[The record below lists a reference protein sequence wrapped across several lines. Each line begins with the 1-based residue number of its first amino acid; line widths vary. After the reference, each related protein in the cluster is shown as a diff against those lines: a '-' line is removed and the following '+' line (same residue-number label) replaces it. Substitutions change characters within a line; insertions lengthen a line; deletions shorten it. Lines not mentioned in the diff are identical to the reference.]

1 GGNHEAANHLWELYY
16 GGWAAPNIFFLG
28 FTGVVRFGGVR
39 IAGLSGIYAKGD
51 YMKGHHERLPYD
63 SSTMRSMY
71 HVRDFEAYRLMQIQ
85 QPLDIFLSHDWPR
98 NIVHHGDKE
107 ALLRRKTFLRS
118 EIESSELGSP
128 ASEQLLKALQP
139 SYWFSA
145 HMHTKFPAVV
155 EHAGGKA
162 TRFLALD
169 KCLPGRDFLQVIGMR
184 YRSQGPVAVLR
195 DQVLELEA
203 EGPKVFEYDPEW
215 LAILRST
222 HSQMNLSR
230 QHRQVASGP
239 LPYMGTRRMGPSH
252 ADMEFVEQTEA
263 LLQLLQLPYSLDHA
277 NPPKPTA
284 SSQGPMAAQNPSQA
298 AQDGRGGNL
307 ATPSPPPLM
316 LANPEEIELG
326 DFDDADSGL
335 TTQPTEG
342 GGAAS
347 SAGRGVEKMMAANP
361 EEIDL
366 EDDAEGSQGG
376 DEPAALSHCNQTSVD
391 LGVRNN
397 NGAVYKA
404 KSMQFPTGVVGL
416 LPHSNVYVKGLPPD
430 CTEATLLA
438 LFSAHGSVMSARV
451 FQQPNKPPFAFVKF
465 NSVAEATQ
473 AILAL
478 NGVVLGTSM
487 LEVRFADSDIGSH
500 TERVAPPSD
509 NVFIRGFAPGS
520 SENDLRMLF
529 SPYGLVIS
537 ARILHHGEQSGQ
549 GAAGLV
555 RMASMEE
562 AGRAVL
568 ALNGQRLQGCASTL
582 VARFADSLE
591 IKARKQAKQPLGPN
605 QVLLQATS
613 PFRMHSTLP
622 MSLGGM
628 PMYARPNSM
637 LVQQP
642 MDLMAQNMMG
652 PMPSMLMGSGKCL
665 PATGWN
671 MPTGPTYSMPQLPSV
686 SLPPETAMVTRR
698 ALDQTNTPRPYQR
711 AKAELLHTLLGF
723 TLLLQHCCLAP
734 HCCLAAVSLYATQS
748 LPQQSS
754 MGPLHFEAS
763 TPTNSMGMAGSS
775 GSTGVAGMLLPNG
788 GSSLGTP
795 ALPAPT
801 TPLQRTSLFVSN
813 MPPDAGKLLLY
824 ETFAPYGAIHSVE
837 QVLEDS
843 SASEGDR
850 KCGLV
855 SFVHADAA
863 ARAMAALHKQPPT
876 ASGQLLNLEVQTK

>member
-1 GGNHEAANHLWELYY
+1 IAIEGCCHGELDKIYDTLQHLERVEGRKVDLLISCGDFQAVRNMDDLETMACPPKYRDMQTFYKYFSGEKRAPVPTLFSESDLDQGSRRQAKQVGGNHEAANHLWELYY

-169 KCLPGRDFLQVIGMR
+169 KCLPGRDFLQ
-184 YRSQGPVAVLR
+184 PVAVLR

-230 QHRQVASGP
+230 QHRQVASGWP

-307 ATPSPPPLM
+307 ATPPPPPLM

-376 DEPAALSHCNQTSVD
+376 DEPAAL
-391 LGVRNN
+391 
-397 NGAVYKA
+397 
-404 KSMQFPTGVVGL
+404 
-416 LPHSNVYVKGLPPD
+416 
-430 CTEATLLA
+430 
-438 LFSAHGSVMSARV
+438 
-451 FQQPNKPPFAFVKF
+451 
-465 NSVAEATQ
+465 
-473 AILAL
+473 
-478 NGVVLGTSM
+478 
-487 LEVRFADSDIGSH
+487 
-500 TERVAPPSD
+500 
-509 NVFIRGFAPGS
+509 
-520 SENDLRMLF
+520 
-529 SPYGLVIS
+529 VI
-537 ARILHHGEQSGQ
+537 GQ
-549 GAAGLV
+549 GV
-555 RMASMEE
+555 PVE
-562 AGRAVL
+562 
-568 ALNGQRLQGCASTL
+568 QGARDHTD
-582 VARFADSLE
+582 VA
-591 IKARKQAKQPLGPN
+591 
-605 QVLLQATS
+605 
-613 PFRMHSTLP
+613 MHAEDP
-622 MSLGGM
+622 MF
-628 PMYARPNSM
+628 
-637 LVQQP
+637 QP
-642 MDLMAQNMMG
+642 MRF
-652 PMPSMLMGSGKCL
+652 K
-665 PATGWN
+665 
-671 MPTGPTYSMPQLPSV
+671 
-686 SLPPETAMVTRR
+686 
-698 ALDQTNTPRPYQR
+698 
-711 AKAELLHTLLGF
+711 
-723 TLLLQHCCLAP
+723 
-734 HCCLAAVSLYATQS
+734 
-748 LPQQSS
+748 
-754 MGPLHFEAS
+754 
-763 TPTNSMGMAGSS
+763 
-775 GSTGVAGMLLPNG
+775 
-788 GSSLGTP
+788 
-795 ALPAPT
+795 
-801 TPLQRTSLFVSN
+801 
-813 MPPDAGKLLLY
+813 
-824 ETFAPYGAIHSVE
+824 
-837 QVLEDS
+837 
-843 SASEGDR
+843 
-850 KCGLV
+850 
-855 SFVHADAA
+855 
-863 ARAMAALHKQPPT
+863 
-876 ASGQLLNLEVQTK
+876 

>member
-1 GGNHEAANHLWELYY
+1 MNRGVAGRISRGVANVLSPRKLIRLPSPMSKPGKSGLTIAIEGCCHGELDKIYDTLQHLERVEGRKVDLLISCGDFQAVRNMDDLETMACPPKYRDMQTFYKYFSGEKRAPVPTLFIGGNHEAANHLWELYY

-169 KCLPGRDFLQVIGMR
+169 KCLPGRDFLQV
-184 YRSQGPVAVLR
+184 
-195 DQVLELEA
+195 LELEA

-230 QHRQVASGP
+230 QHRP

-252 ADMEFVEQTEA
+252 ADMEFVEQALAARGNANVPLNFQPTAPAFNPQLGTRQQGRMPARHVRNPQTEA

-284 SSQGPMAAQNPSQA
+284 SSQGPIPAQNPSQA

-307 ATPSPPPLM
+307 ATPPPPPIM

-376 DEPAALSHCNQTSVD
+376 DEPAAL
-391 LGVRNN
+391 
-397 NGAVYKA
+397 
-404 KSMQFPTGVVGL
+404 
-416 LPHSNVYVKGLPPD
+416 VKG
-430 CTEATLLA
+430 
-438 LFSAHGSVMSARV
+438 
-451 FQQPNKPPFAFVKF
+451 Q
-465 NSVAEATQ
+465 
-473 AILAL
+473 
-478 NGVVLGTSM
+478 GVPV
-487 LEVRFADSDIGSH
+487 
-500 TERVAPPSD
+500 
-509 NVFIRGFAPGS
+509 
-520 SENDLRMLF
+520 
-529 SPYGLVIS
+529 
-537 ARILHHGEQSGQ
+537 GQ
-549 GAAGLV
+549 GA
-555 RMASMEE
+555 RDH
-562 AGRAVL
+562 
-568 ALNGQRLQGCASTL
+568 TD
-582 VARFADSLE
+582 VA
-591 IKARKQAKQPLGPN
+591 
-605 QVLLQATS
+605 
-613 PFRMHSTLP
+613 MHAEDP
-622 MSLGGM
+622 MF
-628 PMYARPNSM
+628 
-637 LVQQP
+637 QP
-642 MDLMAQNMMG
+642 MRF
-652 PMPSMLMGSGKCL
+652 K
-665 PATGWN
+665 
-671 MPTGPTYSMPQLPSV
+671 
-686 SLPPETAMVTRR
+686 
-698 ALDQTNTPRPYQR
+698 
-711 AKAELLHTLLGF
+711 
-723 TLLLQHCCLAP
+723 
-734 HCCLAAVSLYATQS
+734 
-748 LPQQSS
+748 
-754 MGPLHFEAS
+754 
-763 TPTNSMGMAGSS
+763 
-775 GSTGVAGMLLPNG
+775 
-788 GSSLGTP
+788 
-795 ALPAPT
+795 
-801 TPLQRTSLFVSN
+801 
-813 MPPDAGKLLLY
+813 
-824 ETFAPYGAIHSVE
+824 
-837 QVLEDS
+837 
-843 SASEGDR
+843 
-850 KCGLV
+850 
-855 SFVHADAA
+855 
-863 ARAMAALHKQPPT
+863 
-876 ASGQLLNLEVQTK
+876 

>member
-1 GGNHEAANHLWELYY
+1 
-16 GGWAAPNIFFLG
+16 
-28 FTGVVRFGGVR
+28 
-39 IAGLSGIYAKGD
+39 
-51 YMKGHHERLPYD
+51 
-63 SSTMRSMY
+63 
-71 HVRDFEAYRLMQIQ
+71 
-85 QPLDIFLSHDWPR
+85 
-98 NIVHHGDKE
+98 
-107 ALLRRKTFLRS
+107 
-118 EIESSELGSP
+118 
-128 ASEQLLKALQP
+128 
-139 SYWFSA
+139 
-145 HMHTKFPAVV
+145 
-155 EHAGGKA
+155 
-162 TRFLALD
+162 
-169 KCLPGRDFLQVIGMR
+169 
-184 YRSQGPVAVLR
+184 
-195 DQVLELEA
+195 
-203 EGPKVFEYDPEW
+203 
-215 LAILRST
+215 
-222 HSQMNLSR
+222 
-230 QHRQVASGP
+230 
-239 LPYMGTRRMGPSH
+239 
-252 ADMEFVEQTEA
+252 
-263 LLQLLQLPYSLDHA
+263 
-277 NPPKPTA
+277 
-284 SSQGPMAAQNPSQA
+284 
-298 AQDGRGGNL
+298 
-307 ATPSPPPLM
+307 
-316 LANPEEIELG
+316 
-326 DFDDADSGL
+326 
-335 TTQPTEG
+335 
-342 GGAAS
+342 
-347 SAGRGVEKMMAANP
+347 
-361 EEIDL
+361 
-366 EDDAEGSQGG
+366 
-376 DEPAALSHCNQTSVD
+376 
-391 LGVRNN
+391 
-397 NGAVYKA
+397 
-404 KSMQFPTGVVGL
+404 
-416 LPHSNVYVKGLPPD
+416 
-430 CTEATLLA
+430 
-438 LFSAHGSVMSARV
+438 
-451 FQQPNKPPFAFVKF
+451 
-465 NSVAEATQ
+465 
-473 AILAL
+473 
-478 NGVVLGTSM
+478 
-487 LEVRFADSDIGSH
+487 SDIGSH

-613 PFRMHSTLP
+613 PFRMNSTLP

-652 PMPSMLMGSGKCL
+652 PMPSMLIGSD
-665 PATGWN
+665 

-686 SLPPETAMVTRR
+686 SLPPET
-698 ALDQTNTPRPYQR
+698 
-711 AKAELLHTLLGF
+711 
-723 TLLLQHCCLAP
+723 
-734 HCCLAAVSLYATQS
+734 VSLYATQS

-775 GSTGVAGMLLPNG
+775 GSTGMLLPNG